1 MSYTVVWKPAA
12 EEELVRL
19 WTDADDRRA
28 VTAAANEIDRLL
40 KSNPR
45 GQAESRRGGVR
56 VVFID
61 PLGVFFDIQDEDRL
75 VSVLRVWHVA

>member
-12 EEELVRL
+12 EKELAQL
-19 WTDADDRRA
+19 WTDADDRSA

-45 GQAESRRGGVR
+45 DQGESRSGSVR
-56 VVFID
+56 VVFLD
-61 PLGVFFDIQDEDRL
+61 PLGVFFDVQDEDRL
-75 VSVLRVWHVA
+75 VSVLRVWQVA